1 MKKLWMG
8 IVTATLFLSGCSSD
22 KTEEI
27 SAEEQA
33 ENVEETEQ
41 KAQLVEEYTP
51 KKVNYFEIADPGRE
65 LSELEQELLR
75 EPGIF
80 SGDAYDEVKVNEA
93 LDQFPDDLTPEQ
105 YVEELKYLFTEDYHD
120 ELETLLHFDPTVDVD
135 LARPD
140 ESVAE
145 FELKKV
151 HFAILIDAS
160 GSMKAMSGNRTRM
173 EAAKEAVL
181 EFAEQIPEEATISMR
196 VYGHKGSGS
205 KVDKDLSCSST
216 ENLYNGTFDKGEFQK
231 SLQSVQPAGWTPI
244 GLVLEKVKEDIPANV
259 EDVIVYVVSDGIE
272 TCDGDPVN
280 AAKKLASDNI
290 ETVVNIIGFDVD
302 DEGQRLLKEVASAG
316 NGEFTYVSSERD
328 LKEFMRAQYQQI
340 KQDWIDWKVEG
351 QLETIKVKQD
361 KVQLAIDTKQSMVEK
376 AVREKQ
382 RMEAAQ
388 NYLKKRFSEAG
399 HPISE
404 VYSLVSKYG
413 ASKYHYA
420 EEKGSQ
426 AYRES
431 VESGAKK
438 FKEFDEEGSRKIKE
452 LNEKN

>member
-1 MKKLWMG
+1 
-8 IVTATLFLSGCSSD
+8 
-22 KTEEI
+22 
-27 SAEEQA
+27 
-33 ENVEETEQ
+33 
-41 KAQLVEEYTP
+41 
-51 KKVNYFEIADPGRE
+51 
-65 LSELEQELLR
+65 
-75 EPGIF
+75 
-80 SGDAYDEVKVNEA
+80 
-93 LDQFPDDLTPEQ
+93 
-105 YVEELKYLFTEDYHD
+105 
-120 ELETLLHFDPTVDVD
+120 
-135 LARPD
+135 
-140 ESVAE
+140 
-145 FELKKV
+145 
-151 HFAILIDAS
+151 
-160 GSMKAMSGNRTRM
+160 MSGNRTRM